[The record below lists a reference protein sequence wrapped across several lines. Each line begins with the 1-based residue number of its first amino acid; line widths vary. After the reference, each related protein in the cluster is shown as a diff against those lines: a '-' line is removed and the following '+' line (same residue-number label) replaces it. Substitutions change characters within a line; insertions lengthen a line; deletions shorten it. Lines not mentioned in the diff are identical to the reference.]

1 LILSGILPN
10 MSLGIAGIGADINL
24 PAVQWGLNISVNVDA
39 NIPTLL
45 DDYNPPPVVF
55 DKQRLDDST
64 DRTVIQCLWCLR
76 QVC

>member
-1 LILSGILPN
+1 

-45 DDYNPPPVVF
+45 DDYNPPPVVL

-64 DRTVIQCLWCLR
+64 DRMVIQCL
-76 QVC
+76 